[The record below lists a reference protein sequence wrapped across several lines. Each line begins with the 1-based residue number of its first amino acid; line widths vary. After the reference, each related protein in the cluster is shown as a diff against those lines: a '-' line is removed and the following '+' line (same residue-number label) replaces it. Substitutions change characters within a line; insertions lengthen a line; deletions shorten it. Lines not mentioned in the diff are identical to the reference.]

1 MSAETVALTLLGGGL
16 AAASATLSAI
26 ETAMFS
32 MNQERRRKLR
42 MKDARRA
49 AALDDLLARSEEVG
63 STLVLA
69 NTLTNLP
76 LLVLILF
83 GVQRAGLAEEWS
95 VWAVLGL
102 VFAVVV
108 VTCDLLPKMVAL
120 AAPIRTTRLGLPLV
134 KSLVPLMEPACG
146 VLRRWSEKLV
156 ARMTPAKMAPL
167 PHLTDE
173 ELETLVEIGREE
185 GTFDEFESRLLREVM
200 KLGQESARHCMT
212 PRVDLFTLPDDLSN
226 EDAAQILRQKR
237 YRRVPVRGESA
248 DDILGIL
255 DVAEFLLKPSG
266 VHYTERLQPPSFVP
280 ETMNA
285 LDLLRAFLNHRQ
297 HFAILLDEYGGIE
310 GLVTLSDIVE
320 ELLGEEGPDARNELY
335 IEPLGNGR
343 LLVAGSARLDD
354 LAEHVELEPEAADI
368 ETIGGL
374 VIAHFGSMPRPGDS
388 FAQNDW
394 RITVRRATRKRIKEV
409 LIEAAD
415 HGGEDDA

>member
-1 MSAETVALTLLGGGL
+1 MSAEMLTLALLSGGL

-42 MKDARRA
+42 VKDARRA
-49 AALDDLLARSEEVG
+49 ALLDDLLARPDEVG
-63 STLVLA
+63 SALVLA

-83 GVQRAGLAEEWS
+83 GAQHAGLAEDWS
-95 VWAVLGL
+95 VWAVLGF

-134 KSLVPLMEPACG
+134 KMLIPVMEPVCA
-146 VLRRWSEKLV
+146 VLRRWSERLV
-156 ARMTPAKMAPL
+156 GRITPARMAPL

-173 ELETLVEIGREE
+173 ELETLVEIGRAE
-185 GTFDEFESRLLREVM
+185 GTFDEFEGRLLREVM
-200 KLGQESARHCMT
+200 KLGEESARHCMT

-226 EDAAQILRQKR
+226 EDAAQILRRKR
-237 YRRVPVRGESA
+237 YRRVPVRGETP

-255 DVAEFLLKPSG
+255 DVAEFLLHPG
-266 VHYTERLQPPSFVP
+266 RPHYTERLQPPSFVP

-335 IEPLGNGR
+335 IEPLGGGR
-343 LLVAGSARLDD
+343 LLVAGVARLDD
-354 LAEHVELEPEAADI
+354 LAEHVTLTPEAADV

-374 VIAHFGSMPRPGDS
+374 VVAHFGSMPRPGDS
-388 FAQNDW
+388 FVQDGR

-409 LIEAAD
+409 LIEAASD
-415 HGGEDDA
+415 GEEGGA